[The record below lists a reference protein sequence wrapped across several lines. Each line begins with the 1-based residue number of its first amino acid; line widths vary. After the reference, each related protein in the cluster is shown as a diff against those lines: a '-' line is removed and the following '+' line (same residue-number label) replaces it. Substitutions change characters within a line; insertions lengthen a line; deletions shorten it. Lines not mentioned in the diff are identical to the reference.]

1 MSGAGAADS
10 LRRHQLGRMFSRA
23 ALLGLLL
30 IAGLSACDQPA
41 VEETQPSEP
50 AKRIIS
56 LAPNITEL
64 VYAAGAGSA
73 LIGVVEYSDFPPA
86 ALELPRVGDSF
97 RVDYEVVGTL
107 EPDLILG
114 WTSGNPPEIIA
125 RLRELGFR
133 VVTLDTTDLDSIAAQ
148 LITIGELAGTE
159 KIAAAA
165 AENFRGRLL
174 NLTRVNV
181 DREPPRVFWQIS
193 ADPYFSVTGE
203 HVIDEI
209 IRLCGGRNIFADLP
223 GLAPPITLEAILAE
237 QPEVIIASEPDDAW
251 QAGWQQWDELP
262 AVRNGRLYSV
272 HPDLVSRS
280 GPRIV
285 DGAAAVC
292 AAIAANGR

>member
-1 MSGAGAADS
+1 MS
-10 LRRHQLGRMFSRA
+10 LRI

-30 IAGLSACDQPA
+30 AGLTACDQPV
-41 VEETQPSEP
+41 VEDMRATGAAQ
-50 AKRIIS
+50 RIIS

-64 VYAAGAGSA
+64 VYAAGAGNA
-73 LIGVVEYSDFPPA
+73 LVGVVEYSDFPPPA
-86 ALELPRVGDSF
+86 RELPRVGDSF
-97 RVDYEVVGTL
+97 RIDYEIVGTL

-133 VVTLDTTDLDSIAAQ
+133 VVTLDTTDLDSIATQ
-148 LITIGELAGTE
+148 LGRIGELAGTE
-159 KIAAAA
+159 QVATAA
-165 AENFRGRLL
+165 AEDFRNKLL
-174 NLTRVNV
+174 DLAGKQVPA
-181 DREPPRVFWQIS
+181 DPPRVFWQIS

-237 QPEVIIASEPDDAW
+237 QPEVIIASAPDDAW

-262 AVRNGRLYSV
+262 AVRDGRLYSV

-285 DGAAAVC
+285 EGAAAVC
-292 AAIAANGR
+292 AAVAANGS